1 MAKLKIKKNDL
12 VIVNTGNDKG
22 TKGTVLKVLPLTNRV
37 VVEGVR
43 KIKKHV
49 KPSATNPNGGIIEKE
64 APIHI
69 SNVTLLDGD
78 IASRVGRKLVD
89 GKVKRYVKKTNKIL
103 D

>member
-49 KPSATNPNGGIIEKE
+49 KPSASNPNGGIIEKE

-78 IASRVGRKLVD
+78 VASRVGRKLVD
-89 GKVKRYVKKTNKIL
+89 EKVKRYVKKTNKIL